1 MNFSVLMRRA
11 AVFSAVTATALS
23 AALLAR
29 AQTPVLATATPAPA
43 AAANSPACI
52 IPAAQA
58 KFAYALPRVAQR
70 LAAGLPIKIVAVG
83 SSSTFGAGASSPAA
97 SYPSRLA
104 VELTKLFPG
113 HEFSVVNAGV
123 NGSEASDMLARFE
136 TSVIAEK
143 PDLVLWQ
150 AGTNSVLRGH
160 PLQPHIP
167 LLQAGIA
174 KLKTIGADIVLIDPQ
189 YAPRVLAKPDVHGMV
204 ELMAA
209 IAKSENVE
217 LFERFAL
224 MRHWHEVDKLA
235 FDTFVS
241 PDQLHL
247 NDWSYACL
255 ARGLGMAIA
264 EAASRP
270 QATASATA
278 R

>member
-1 MNFSVLMRRA
+1 MNFSILMRRA
-11 AVFSAVTATALS
+11 AVFSAVTATVLS

-29 AQTPVLATATPAPA
+29 AQTPVP

-104 VELTKLFPG
+104 VELTKHFPG

-123 NGSEASDMLARFE
+123 NGSEASDMLARFD

-150 AGTNSVLRGH
+150 AGTNSVLRGN

-167 LLQAGIA
+167 LLHAGIA

-204 ELMAA
+204 ELMAT

-224 MRHWHEVDKLA
+224 MRHWHEVERLP

-241 PDQLHL
+241 PDQLHH
-247 NDWSYACL
+247 NDWGYACL

-270 QATASATA
+270 QATASAGAA